1 MQVKIE
7 VFVPHYEFD
16 DADEVQ
22 VDVDQRRDEAQI
34 YMHVKVFETQEVVNP
49 SREHVIDIPAT
60 EGFDVFLAVRRLI
73 LSSKNKNSD
82 SSLINCNNQSELLD
96 SSASAAVVAGES
108 SQYGGSVSLM
118 FLPFPMLNPI
128 YLIAYQLSLCTI
140 FQALLVEC
148 LQLGEKL
155 LKKLP
160 SFEGVTPAEVRDF
173 IDSQHLYTD
182 IRSGDVHNTIKVIEG
197 EFLDLLAQVERKQQ
211 WAIGPILP
219 TKQNHIS
226 NRNNICLEWLN
237 KQPPRSVLYISFGTT
252 SSFSDGEIKEFAMGL
267 EQSKQKFIWVL
278 RDAGR
283 GDIFTGEARRIEL
296 PEGFEVRNG
305 HHNQK
310 SWLILPQAGS

>member
-1 MQVKIE
+1 M
-7 VFVPHYEFD
+7 
-16 DADEVQ
+16 
-22 VDVDQRRDEAQI
+22 
-34 YMHVKVFETQEVVNP
+34 
-49 SREHVIDIPAT
+49 
-60 EGFDVFLAVRRLI
+60 
-73 LSSKNKNSD
+73 
-82 SSLINCNNQSELLD
+82 
-96 SSASAAVVAGES
+96 
-108 SQYGGSVSLM
+108 SV
-118 FLPFPMLNPI
+118 
-128 YLIAYQLSLCTI
+128 
-140 FQALLVEC
+140 
-148 LQLGEKL
+148 QLGEKL

-211 WAIGPILP
+211 WAIGSILP

-296 PEGFEVRNG
+296 PEGFEVRKWAP
-305 HHNQK
+305 QPE
-310 SWLILPQAGS
+310 ILAHSSTGGFMSHCGGILALRVLLWGCL